1 MNRIVQDDCAKSQKS
16 NKIKQI
22 IMKKMVRTILQV
34 DQKPLHKPNHHENHV
49 SQITKSIQSQA
60 NHSTS
65 NHVQSH
71 GQPNHVISNHEN
83 HVPAGRVP
91 NHVSATN
98 QTNHQKNQQN
108 QRLSPNQEWRQ
119 PEDNGRLQEDGIYE
133 SGPVVND
140 GKHSLLQYAMLNFRQ
155 STEKLVFYSTDNSI
169 QL

>member
-1 MNRIVQDDCAKSQKS
+1 
-16 NKIKQI
+16 
-22 IMKKMVRTILQV
+22 MKKKWYVTILQV

-60 NHSTS
+60 NHSTP

-155 STEKLVFYSTDNSI
+155 STEKLVFYSTNNSI
-169 QL
+169 